1 MTHLEYEVELNDIK
15 NELEIAKKND
25 EWFKVM
31 LLRNRYNYLKKIAD
45 LDMAIQRTQTAYEEY
60 CKKVKES

>member
-15 NELEIAKKND
+15 NELEIAKQND

-31 LLRNRYNYLKKIAD
+31 LLRDRYDYLKKIAD

>member
-1 MTHLEYEVELNDIK
+1 MTHLEYEVKLNDIK
-15 NELEIAKKND
+15 NEMKRAEQDENWMLVLSLKNS
-25 EWFKVM
+25 
-31 LLRNRYNYLKKIAD
+31 YNYWLTLAD